1 MHRVLAHKRL
11 VIGLIVLVVCLAV
24 VAILAA
30 RGFIGAWLGDY
41 AANAQITSIAIR
53 DISLRELTVDITFS
67 VENPNPVGATIDR
80 LAYDIYYLDA
90 NGEWV
95 YLGKGDMTE
104 DVAIGA
110 NDAVSLE
117 VPNEIRTLST
127 IRMVRESIREGTDIT
142 VKAVGSAWVKVG
154 PLVLEVPFERSL
166 GAGSPSGNETGG

>member
-11 VIGLIVLVVCLAV
+11 VTGLIVLVVCLAV

-53 DISLRELTVDITFS
+53 DISRTELTVDITFR
-67 VENPNPVGATIDR
+67 VENPNPVGATVDR
-80 LAYDIYYLDA
+80 VAYDIYYLD
-90 NGEWV
+90 GDDEWV
-95 YLGKGDMTE
+95 YLGKGNMTE

-117 VPNEIRTLST
+117 VPNEIRTLS
-127 IRMVRESIREGTDIT
+127 IVRMVLGSIREGTDIN

-154 PLVLEVPFERSL
+154 PLILEVPFERSL
-166 GAGSPSGNETGG
+166 AAGLLNGDESGG